1 MQTVNNYNKD
11 KIIVYLKEKF
21 DKLINLLNTSR
32 VPLIYEL

>member
-21 DKLINLLNTSR
+21 DKLINLLSKLR
-32 VPLIYEL
+32 VPLIYDL